1 VCSGPLTREMR
12 DCPSSGVNRD
22 CMPAA
27 SDPLRIAQVAPLL
40 ETVPPRQYGGT
51 ERVIYGLTEHL
62 IALGHDVTLFAA
74 GGSHTS
80 AKLVAAAPAPFR
92 YSMARQALVEISP
105 HLHLQMLADIYRR
118 AHEFDVIHAHT
129 DIWTL
134 PFVRLTSRPT
144 VLTLH
149 GRLDLDVVQRVFPLY
164 SDATLVSISDSQ
176 RAPLDHFPI
185 EWAATV
191 PNGLILDD
199 YLAARRTGGG
209 YLAFIGRITPE
220 KRPDWA
226 AEIAQ
231 RAGVPLKVAA
241 KVDPVDIDYWNG
253 YIEPLFRRRRIEYLG
268 EISEREKPAYLAG
281 AHALVFPIDWP
292 EPFGL
297 VMIEAL
303 AAGTPVVALR
313 RGSVEEILIDG
324 ENGYIC
330 DTIDEMVDAVRR
342 IVDGQGPSPQACR
355 ARAAQFSAE
364 AMTQR
369 YLEVYRKALAAHAS
383 RQRPGRTSEFIGASG
398 GHSA

>member
-1 VCSGPLTREMR
+1 
-12 DCPSSGVNRD
+12 
-22 CMPAA
+22 MPAVA
-27 SDPLRIAQVAPLL
+27 HTLRIAQVAPLL
-40 ETVPPRQYGGT
+40 ETVPPCHYGGT

-62 IALGHDVTLFAA
+62 ARLGHDVTLFAA

-92 YSMARQALVEISP
+92 ESMTRQALVEVSP
-105 HLHLQMLADIYRR
+105 HLHLQMLADISRR
-118 AHEFDVIHAHT
+118 AHEFDLIHAHT

-134 PFVRLTSRPT
+134 PFVRLTTTPT
-144 VLTLH
+144 VITLH

-164 SDATLVSISDSQ
+164 PDATLVSISDSQ

-191 PNGLILDD
+191 PNGLILDG
-199 YLAARRTGGG
+199 YLAEPRTDRG

-226 AEIAQ
+226 VEIAE

-241 KVDPVDIDYWNG
+241 KVDPLDVDYWTDC
-253 YIEPLFRRRRIEYLG
+253 IKPLFERRRIEYLG
-268 EISEREKPAYLAG
+268 EMSERDKPAFLAG

-303 AAGTPVVALR
+303 AAGTPVVARR

-330 DTIDEMVDAVRR
+330 DTLGEMVDAVRR
-342 IVDGQGPSPQACR
+342 IVDGHGPSPEACR

-369 YLEVYRKALAAHAS
+369 YLQVYRKALAEHEV
-383 RQRPGRTSEFIGASG
+383 RQQAGPPSEFIGAIG
-398 GHSA
+398 GAEA

>member
-1 VCSGPLTREMR
+1 
-12 DCPSSGVNRD
+12 
-22 CMPAA
+22 MPAA
-27 SDPLRIAQVAPLL
+27 SDTLRIAQVAPLL
-40 ETVPPRQYGGT
+40 ETVPPHQYGGT
-51 ERVIYGLTEHL
+51 ERVIHGLTEHL
-62 IALGHDVTLFAA
+62 VRLGHDVTLFAA
-74 GGSHTS
+74 GGSRTS

-92 YSMARQALVEISP
+92 SSMNREALIDVAP
-105 HLHLQMLADIYRR
+105 HLHLQMLADVYRR

-134 PFVRLTSRPT
+134 PFLRLASTPT
-144 VLTLH
+144 VMTLH

-164 SDATLVSISDSQ
+164 PDATLVSISDSQ

-185 EWAATV
+185 EWAATI

-199 YLAARRTGGG
+199 YFAAPRTDGG
-209 YLAFIGRITPE
+209 YVAFIGRITPE

-226 AEIAQ
+226 VEIAE

-241 KVDPVDIDYWNG
+241 KVDPLDIDYWTDA
-253 YIEPLFRRRRIEYLG
+253 IEPLLHRRRIEYLG
-268 EISEREKPAYLAG
+268 EISEPEKPAFLAG

-330 DTIDEMVDAVRR
+330 DTLDEMVDAVRR
-342 IVDGQGPSPQACR
+342 IVDGRGPSPEACR

-369 YLEVYRKALAAHAS
+369 YLHVYRAALAGHAARS
-383 RQRPGRTSEFIGASG
+383 QPGPPTAFIGAMG
-398 GHSA
+398 AHGE

>member
-1 VCSGPLTREMR
+1 
-12 DCPSSGVNRD
+12 
-22 CMPAA
+22 MPAT
-27 SDPLRIAQVAPLL
+27 SDTLRIAQVAPLL

-51 ERVIYGLTEHL
+51 ERVIHGLTEQL
-62 IALGHDVTLFAA
+62 VRLGHDVTLFAA

-92 YSMARQALVEISP
+92 PTMTREALVEVVP
-105 HLHLQMLADIYRR
+105 HLHLQMLADIYHR
-118 AHEFDVIHAHT
+118 ADEFDLIHAHT

-134 PFVRLTSRPT
+134 PFVRLTGTPT
-144 VLTLH
+144 VITLH

-164 SDATLVSISDSQ
+164 PDATLVSISDSQ
-176 RAPLDHFPI
+176 RVPLDHFPI

-191 PNGLILDD
+191 PNGLQLDD
-199 YLAARRTGGG
+199 YFAEPRAEGG

-226 AEIAQ
+226 VEIAQ

-241 KVDPVDIDYWNG
+241 KVDPLDIDYWTD
-253 YIEPLFRRRRIEYLG
+253 YIKPLFERWRIEYLG
-268 EISEREKPAYLAG
+268 EMSEPDKPAYLAG
-281 AHALVFPIDWP
+281 AHCLIFPIDWP

-313 RGSVEEILIDG
+313 RGSVPEIVIDG

-330 DTIDEMVDAVRR
+330 DTLDEMVAAVRR
-342 IVDGQGPSPQACR
+342 IVDGHGPSPEACR

-364 AMTQR
+364 AMAQR
-369 YLEVYRKALAAHAS
+369 YLQVYRKVLADHEAR
-383 RQRPGRTSEFIGASG
+383 RQPGRPSDFIGAIG
-398 GHSA
+398 GPGW